1 MNQPLSYLWETRDT
15 TQAFDSAF
23 GIPNRTTL
31 GVPTPN
37 PGTPGVIQT
46 PPELPG
52 GTSGN
57 GYDIG
62 SWYMPTSGG
71 NYVASAPGATNTNA
85 EPVNISFTP
94 ITTNPIT
101 PQPGNGGGTVTTGG
115 ITSGS
120 SDAYT
125 AGLLSWLNSIGL
137 TTQSSPTSPAPST
150 TVITSN
156 PGDTQKAGF
165 DLSGLFSNPLYIF
178 GIIIIVILLMR
189 K

>member
-31 GVPTPN
+31 GVPTPD
-37 PGTPGVIQT
+37 PGTPGIVQVV
-46 PPELPG
+46 PG
-52 GTSGN
+52 GGSGIDP
-57 GYDIG
+57 GSIG
-62 SWYMPTSGG
+62 GGTMNPMPTPYWITDGG
-71 NYVASAPGATNTNA
+71 VPIIAPGLPTSHEGEIA
-85 EPVNISFTP
+85 NI
-94 ITTNPIT
+94 PIT
-101 PQPGNGGGTVTTGG
+101 PQPGNGSGTVTTGG

-125 AGLLSWLNSIGL
+125 SGLLSWLNSIGL
-137 TTQSSPTSPAPST
+137 TAQSSPTSPAPST

>member
-15 TQAFDSAF
+15 TQAFDTAF

-31 GVPTPN
+31 GVPAPD
-37 PGTPGVIQT
+37 PGTPGIVQNA
-46 PPELPG
+46 PG
-52 GTSGN
+52 GGSGVDPGGIGG
-57 GYDIG
+57 GYMNDP
-62 SWYMPTSGG
+62 MPTPHWIGPDGMPLIDPGLPQNPVPSGI
-71 NYVASAPGATNTNA
+71 AT
-85 EPVNISFTP
+85 I
-94 ITTNPIT
+94 PIT

-156 PGDTQKAGF
+156 PDTQKAGF
-165 DLSGLFSNPLYIF
+165 NLSGLFSNPLYIF